1 MCELRPIGPL
11 LCSNYILMTMDDPP
25 VLTYLMKITRLPRDV
40 VRIILGYVALQRVKL
55 LMSDLQ
61 SALQLVLAECWLT
74 ERAASRAALRQRCC
88 LRAW

>member
-1 MCELRPIGPL
+1 MGLG
-11 LCSNYILMTMDDPP
+11 
-25 VLTYLMKITRLPRDV
+25 RDANTDLHMS
-40 VRIILGYVALQRVKL
+40 IFPKDAVALQRVKL

-74 ERAASRAALRQRCC
+74 ERAASRAARRQRCC